1 MNTIQF
7 SVSNP
12 FQLKPGVH
20 VQHQFTRSGGTIG
33 STANAGWLLNDMAN
47 SIEPIHCEIIW
58 VSQQFCLRDSSN
70 QTRINGNK
78 VPLGSSR
85 LIALN
90 DLDEIQLGEVNIRV
104 HFSFATMG
112 QFRDENLTLIDS
124 YEGQGVPQQQE
135 AVSFQIEPVDQLI
148 ENRDHSLLEQPKVA
162 TTNNGTVQQALIKGD
177 CSDSRISEAEFMEDT
192 QYMELPNVP
201 KQESQNQQ
209 PSQATGQYDHI
220 LTGPMFQGLGVELD
234 QAKNVDQLHVLSQEV
249 GQCMQNAIRGLQDV
263 HQQLNQG
270 RFKVASRN
278 LRPIEDNPIKL
289 GLDYTETVK
298 TLFDSQK
305 SFVHL
310 SAPAAVE
317 ESLQNVIEHN
327 DATQHAISEA
337 LSQLLVALSPP
348 VLQRR
353 FQRYQGGKYHNDK
366 PLDDGASDAWSWQM
380 YQHYHQE
387 LTANHQQ
394 GFEKLFWEIF
404 EQAYDKQIR
413 TQQVESKL

>member
-104 HFSFATMG
+104 HFSFATMW

-124 YEGQGVPQQQE
+124 YEGQGTPHQEE

-148 ENRDHSLLEQPKVA
+148 ENRDHSLLENPVVS
-162 TTNNGTVQQALIKGD
+162 TTNNGAAQQALIKGD
-177 CSDSRISEAEFMEDT
+177 CSDSRISESEFMEDT

-201 KQESQNQQ
+201 KPTHSTNEQGEKHN
-209 PSQATGQYDHI
+209 DHI

-234 QAKNVDQLHVLSQEV
+234 QSKNVDQLHLLSQEL

-289 GLDYTETVK
+289 GLDYSETVK

-348 VLQRR
+348 VLHRR
-353 FQRYQGGKYHNDK
+353 FQRYQGGKYQHDNQLGDN
-366 PLDDGASDAWSWQM
+366 AADAWSWQM

-404 EQAYDKQIR
+404 EQAYDKKIR